1 MSEEVDMSRTAVK
14 TYIPAYQKEEWQT
27 HADNLGMSQS
37 EFVRV
42 MVQAGR
48 REFGENES
56 QSRTN
61 ELEEPTETKADL
73 SEEVTQALGEAEAL
87 SWEELLPIITDDIER
102 RLEDCLDH
110 LQEQNIVKYS
120 GRKGGYSLTES

>member
-1 MSEEVDMSRTAVK
+1 MSEEADMSRTAVK
-14 TYIPAYQKEEWQT
+14 TYVPAYQKDEWQT

-56 QSRTN
+56 QSRTT
-61 ELEEPTETKADL
+61 ESEEPIETQADL
-73 SEEVTQALGEAEAL
+73 SEEVTQALGEAETL
-87 SWEELLPIITDDIER
+87 SWDELLATITDDIEQ
-102 RLEDCLDH
+102 RLEDCLDRM
-110 LQEQNIVKYS
+110 QEQNIVKYS